1 MRFEKKGALGGSSV
15 TKERERGGQ
24 REETRERERDWGVE
38 RKRKGYNY
46 GMTWHG
52 MD

>member
-1 MRFEKKGALGGSSV
+1 MRFEK
-15 TKERERGGQ
+15 RRRGGKFSYK
-24 REETRERERDWGVE
+24 REGERRPERERERDWEVE

>member
-1 MRFEKKGALGGSSV
+1 MRKGARGEVQLQKRGR
-15 TKERERGGQ
+15 EEARER
-24 REETRERERDWGVE
+24 RRERERDWGVE

>member
-1 MRFEKKGALGGSSV
+1 MSFEKGGAGGSSV

-24 REETRERERDWGVE
+24 RERRRERDWGVE
-38 RKRKGYNY
+38 REKGYNY